1 MIFANTGGR
10 SKSEPYMIKRFFFVV
25 FLIFNLAVGTST
37 QSIMP
42 VTPVVSASESILAL
56 PLILAWK
63 YDSDE
68 TTSVTPATDGKQ
80 VYVPTSSGGIVALNA
95 ATGKLVWRESMGGQI
110 SAEPVADQAA
120 VFVANGIVG
129 SSPAVLQANGAV
141 RALSLES
148 GVTLWMRTLPFS
160 LQGGLITD
168 KTAVYGAS
176 TDGRVYAL
184 RKHDGMLLWVK
195 QFSSS
200 FISHP
205 AAGSGRLY
213 LGSEDGFVYALDVST
228 GDVVWRYR
236 TRGAIRGRPAIS
248 EGLIAVGSADGYVY
262 ALEETSGFLRWRV
275 RTGAAVQSV
284 AIPGAEVI
292 AASLDN
298 FAYGFSATKG
308 ARLWKREL
316 GGRPL
321 AEPLSQGYMILLNPI
336 SGNIAIVLDARDGKV
351 LNRLPTGDDNNSS
364 AAPVVAGKILM
375 LTTRTGL
382 LAFSRP
388 E

>member
-1 MIFANTGGR
+1 
-10 SKSEPYMIKRFFFVV
+10 
-25 FLIFNLAVGTST
+25 
-37 QSIMP
+37 
-42 VTPVVSASESILAL
+42 VSASESILAL

-63 YDSDE
+63 YDSEE

-110 SAEPVADQAA
+110 SAEPAADQAA
-120 VFVANGIVG
+120 VFVANAIVG
-129 SSPAVLQANGAV
+129 SSPAVLQATGAV

-168 KTAVYGAS
+168 KTTVYGAS

-184 RKHDGMLLWVK
+184 GKRDGMLLWVK
-195 QFSSS
+195 QFGSS

-205 AAGSGRLY
+205 AVGSGRLY
-213 LGSEDGFVYALDVST
+213 IGAEDGFVYALDAKSGNVI
-228 GDVVWRYR
+228 WRYR
-236 TRGAIRGRPAIS
+236 TRGAVRGRPAIS
-248 EGLIAVGSADGYVY
+248 NGLIAVGSADGYVY

-298 FAYGFSATKG
+298 FAYGFSAAKG

-336 SGNIAIVLDARDGKV
+336 SGNTAIVLDSRDGKV
-351 LNRLPTGDDNNSS
+351 LNRFPTGDDNNSS
-364 AAPVVAGKILM
+364 AAPVVAGKILI